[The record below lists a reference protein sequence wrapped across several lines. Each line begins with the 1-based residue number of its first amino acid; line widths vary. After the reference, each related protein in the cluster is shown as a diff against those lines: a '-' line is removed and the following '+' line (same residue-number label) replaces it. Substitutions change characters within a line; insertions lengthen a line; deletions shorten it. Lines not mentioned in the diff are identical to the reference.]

1 LALKNDTRQALLSL
15 TMQIKYEAGT
25 INMKQIKNILVIGSG
40 TMGHGI
46 AQSFAQAGYQV
57 ALQDTSPRSLER
69 ADALIKSSL
78 KTMIE
83 AGIVWESEYA
93 AILGRIKMTTSLED
107 VAPNA
112 DLAIET
118 IVENKEAKI
127 DLFAKLDRLCPPEA
141 LLVSNTSFF
150 NIFDFVQT
158 SRPQNI
164 LMVHWYSPPQIIP
177 LVDVVKGPQ
186 TSEENV
192 QLIAELLRKM
202 DKKPIIFN
210 KPLPGYMVTRLQVAF
225 QREVYWLMDNGYLSC
240 KDIDEASIWGL
251 ALRMMVVGICQRI
264 DFGGLDISAKAK
276 SSIETTPADYKP
288 IKLNELVEEGCLGV
302 KSGKGFYDYKG
313 KSESEVCHERDVRL
327 LRLIKALQ
335 NEDIAGPISI

>member
-1 LALKNDTRQALLSL
+1 MDK
-15 TMQIKYEAGT
+15 IK
-25 INMKQIKNILVIGSG
+25 KVLVVGAG

-57 ALQDTSPRSLER
+57 ALQDSSAQALER
-69 ADALIKSSL
+69 ADVLIKSSL

-83 AGIVWESEYA
+83 GGLVWESEYQP
-93 AILGRIKMTTSLED
+93 ILDRIFKTTSLEEA
-107 VAPNA
+107 APDA

-127 DLFAKLDRLCPPEA
+127 EVFKQLDALCPPRT
-141 LLVSNTSFF
+141 LLASNTSFF
-150 NIFDFVQT
+150 NIFDFIET
-158 SRPQNI
+158 SRPDKL

-177 LVDVVKGPQ
+177 LVDVVEGPQ
-186 TSEENV
+186 TKAEYV
-192 QLIAELLRKM
+192 QTIAAMLREM

-240 KDIDEASIWGL
+240 KDIDEAAIWGL

-264 DFGGLDISAKAK
+264 DFGGLDISAKAVSTSK
-276 SSIETTPADYKP
+276 STPIDYQP
-288 IKLNELVEEGCLGV
+288 VLLNRLVKEGALGV
-302 KSGKGFYDYKG
+302 KTGHGFYDYKG
-313 KSESEVCHERDVRL
+313 KSEAEVCHERDVKL

-335 NEDIAGPISI
+335 EKDIAGPVSLT

>member
-1 LALKNDTRQALLSL
+1 MND
-15 TMQIKYEAGT
+15 
-25 INMKQIKNILVIGSG
+25 INNILVIGAG

-57 ALQDTSPRSLER
+57 SLQDTSAKALER
-69 ADALIKSSL
+69 SENLIKSSL

-83 AGIVWESEYA
+83 AGVIPESEYD
-93 AILGRIKMTTSLED
+93 AILKRIKMTTSLEE
-107 VAPNA
+107 VAAVA
-112 DLAIET
+112 DMAIET
-118 IVENKEAKI
+118 IVENKEAKM
-127 DLFAKLDRLCPPEA
+127 DLFAKLDRLCPPRT

-150 NIFDFVQT
+150 NIFDFVKT
-158 SRPQNI
+158 SRPDKM

-192 QLIAELLRKM
+192 QRVAGLLRAM
-202 DKKPIIFN
+202 NKKPIIFN

-225 QREVYWLMDNGYLSC
+225 QREVYWLMDNEYLSC
-240 KDIDEASIWGL
+240 KDIDEASVWGL

-276 SSIETTPADYKP
+276 SSIETTPSDYKP
-288 IKLNELVEEGCLGV
+288 VKLNELVKDGFWESRPV
-302 KSGKGFYDYKG
+302 KGFMIMGTRVNPKCVTKG
-313 KSESEVCHERDVRL
+313 TC
-327 LRLIKALQ
+327 ACC
-335 NEDIAGPISI
+335 A